1 MTQYT
6 VQQHYTE
13 SMDPDE
19 LSLWNDL
26 ESAKREYEAKLA
38 AYRRIGCPELE
49 DRRVELTQNPG
60 GVYARAVF
68 RNEDESLTVFVLKS
82 VEGAPQ

>member
-1 MTQYT
+1 MTQYM
-6 VQQHYTE
+6 VQRHYTE

-26 ESAKREYEAKLA
+26 ESARREYEAKLA

-60 GVYARAVF
+60 GAYARAVF
-68 RNEDESLTVFVLKS
+68 RNEDESLTVLILKS
-82 VEGAPQ
+82 IEGAPQ

>member
-1 MTQYT
+1 MMQYI
-6 VQQHYTE
+6 VQRHYTE

-26 ESAKREYEAKLA
+26 ESAKREYEAKLK

-49 DRRVELTQNPG
+49 DRKVSLVRNPG
-60 GVYARAVF
+60 GAYARTVF
-68 RNEDESLTVFVLKS
+68 RNEDETLTIFTLKDIK
-82 VEGAPQ
+82 GAP

>member
-6 VQQHYTE
+6 VQRHYTE

-38 AYRRIGCPELE
+38 AYRRSGCPERE

-68 RNEDESLTVFVLKS
+68 RNEDESLTVLILKS
-82 VEGAPQ
+82 IEGAPQ

>member
-6 VQQHYTE
+6 VQRHYTE

-49 DRRVELTQNPG
+49 DRRVELAQNPG

-68 RNEDESLTVFVLKS
+68 RNEDESLTVLILKS
-82 VEGAPQ
+82 IEGAPQ

>member
-6 VQQHYTE
+6 VQRHYTE

-26 ESAKREYEAKLA
+26 ESAKREYEAKVT

-60 GVYARAVF
+60 GAYARSVF
-68 RNEDESLTVFVLKS
+68 QNEDGSLTVLILNS

>member
-1 MTQYT
+1 MTQYI
-6 VQQHYTE
+6 VQRHCTE

-38 AYRRIGCPELE
+38 EYRRIGCPELE
-49 DRRVELTQNPG
+49 DLRVELTQNPG
-60 GVYARAVF
+60 RVYARAVF
-68 RNEDESLTVFVLKS
+68 RNEDESFTVFVLNSIKG
-82 VEGAPQ
+82 EP